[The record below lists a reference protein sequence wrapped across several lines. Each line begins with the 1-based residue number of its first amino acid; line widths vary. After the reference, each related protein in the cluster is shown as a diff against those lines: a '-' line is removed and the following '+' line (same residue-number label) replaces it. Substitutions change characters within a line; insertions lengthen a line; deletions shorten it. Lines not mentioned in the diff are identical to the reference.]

1 MAFKEDAQMDAEL
14 GRTPTKGDLLSRRVV
29 VSRRAAALAAV
40 VMLAATL
47 ARLLTLSLPAQR
59 LGGEIGLGALGVL
72 YAAVSVRLLRR
83 RLRRRS
89 LLVIVQGL
97 LPASIAGAM
106 LALAAGYLDNIGVI
120 AVLAFS
126 AISAAGSPDAR
137 AAARL
142 AATALVDG
150 VFAAVWLH
158 WLHGDI
164 PTLGFALAFMLGL
177 QLVVLAHAR
186 AAGVATE
193 AKSLS
198 SSAYAATAE
207 RVGTAIDALGV
218 TRAVLETTLQSY
230 PMATHAAV
238 LLYEPAVARLRPLPL
253 YLTPKGVRPL
263 EADNLDF
270 TLAPGEGL
278 AGKVFAASRPMLWQ
292 TAYDVAAAQADLGEQ
307 TLRQVEQLRRGV
319 TRCAIGAPL
328 IIEDEVIGVYVITSN
343 RQELVWTE
351 DDLAVVTALAGEAA
365 RTIER
370 ARRYER
376 ELDQAH
382 LDSITGLA
390 NHRQLTRT
398 LDQEVARARRLNTS
412 LGVVFCDLDLFK
424 MVNDT
429 YGHAEGDRVL
439 TILAQVFQD
448 SLRREDS
455 AARYGG
461 DEFVCVLPGAD
472 REESDA
478 IGRRISLSFE
488 SRVRDDRALAKAGL
502 TISCGVAI
510 FPDDADDAGSLL
522 QHADAAMRLVKLN
535 HRGVPTAAQ
544 PG

>member
-1 MAFKEDAQMDAEL
+1 MEADASRSQRQEQLL
-14 GRTPTKGDLLSRRVV
+14 GPPVVGSRRLACLA
-29 VSRRAAALAAV
+29 SILMLGAA
-40 VMLAATL
+40 MT
-47 ARLLTLSLPAQR
+47 RLLTLSLPPQR
-59 LGGEIGLGALGVL
+59 LGAEIGLGVLGL
-72 YAAVSVRLLRR
+72 AYAAVAVGLFNHDLSRR
-83 RLRRRS
+83 G
-89 LLVIVQGL
+89 LLVLTQAVI
-97 LPASIAGAM
+97 PALIAGAM
-106 LALAAGYLDNIGVI
+106 LAVAAGYLDNSGVI
-120 AVLAFS
+120 AVLFFS
-126 AISAAGSPDAR
+126 AINLGGPPLAR

-142 AATALVDG
+142 AATGLVEG
-150 VFAAVWLH
+150 VFAAVWLN
-158 WLHGDI
+158 WLHGDV
-164 PTLGFALAFMLGL
+164 PTLLVAIAFMLAL
-177 QLVVLAHAR
+177 QLVVSMHAH
-186 AAGVATE
+186 AAGVA
-193 AKSLS
+193 AGAQSVR

-207 RVGTAIDALGV
+207 RVGTAIDVLGV
-218 TRAVLETTLQSY
+218 TRAVLETTMQSF

-238 LLYEPAVARLRPLPL
+238 LLYEPAVGRLRPLPL
-253 YLTPKGVRPL
+253 YLSPKGVRAL
-263 EADNLDF
+263 ETDNLDV

-278 AGKVFAASRPMLWQ
+278 AGKVFASSRPMLWQ
-292 TAYDVAAAQADLGEQ
+292 TAYDVALAQADIGEGAR
-307 TLRQVEQLRRGV
+307 RQNQDQRRGV
-319 TRCAIGAPL
+319 TRCAVGAPL
-328 IIEDEVIGVYVITSN
+328 IIDEEVIGAYVITST
-343 RQELVWTE
+343 RQELVW
-351 DDLAVVTALAGEAA
+351 DDQDLSVVAALAGEAA
-365 RTIER
+365 RAIER

-398 LDQEVARARRLNTS
+398 LEQEVARARRLNTS

-439 TILAQVFQD
+439 TILAQVFHD

-488 SRVRDDRALAKAGL
+488 TRIRDDRELAGAGL

-510 FPDDADDAGSLL
+510 FPDDAADAGALL

-535 HRGVPTAAQ
+535 HRGSIPASAP

>member
-1 MAFKEDAQMDAEL
+1 
-14 GRTPTKGDLLSRRVV
+14 
-29 VSRRAAALAAV
+29 
-40 VMLAATL
+40 
-47 ARLLTLSLPAQR
+47 
-59 LGGEIGLGALGVL
+59 
-72 YAAVSVRLLRR
+72 
-83 RLRRRS
+83 
-89 LLVIVQGL
+89 
-97 LPASIAGAM
+97 
-106 LALAAGYLDNIGVI
+106 
-120 AVLAFS
+120 
-126 AISAAGSPDAR
+126 
-137 AAARL
+137 
-142 AATALVDG
+142 
-150 VFAAVWLH
+150 
-158 WLHGDI
+158 
-164 PTLGFALAFMLGL
+164 
-177 QLVVLAHAR
+177 
-186 AAGVATE
+186 
-193 AKSLS
+193 
-198 SSAYAATAE
+198 
-207 RVGTAIDALGV
+207 
-218 TRAVLETTLQSY
+218 
-230 PMATHAAV
+230 MATHAAV
-238 LLYEPAVARLRPLPL
+238 FLYEPAVARLRPLPL

-263 EADNLDF
+263 DTDSLDF

-278 AGKVFAASRPMLWQ
+278 AGKVFASNRPMLWQ

-307 TLRQVEQLRRGV
+307 ARGQVEKVRRGV

-328 IIEDEVIGVYVITSN
+328 VVDEEVIGVYVITSN

-351 DDLAVVTALAGEAA
+351 DDLPVVAALAGEAA

-488 SRVRDDRALAKAGL
+488 SRVRDDRALARAGL

-522 QHADAAMRLVKLN
+522 QHADAAMRLVKLH
-535 HRGVPTAAQ
+535 HRGVPAGA
-544 PG
+544 PSD

>member
-1 MAFKEDAQMDAEL
+1 MSRRERKRPVS
-14 GRTPTKGDLLSRRVV
+14 GRRVV
-29 VSRRAAALAAV
+29 ASRRAAGLASV
-40 VMLAATL
+40 VMLAAALT
-47 ARLLTLSLPAQR
+47 RLLTLPLPRQR
-59 LGGEIGLGALGVL
+59 LGAEIGLGVL
-72 YAAVSVRLLRR
+72 SLAYAAVAVGLLNHDLSRHA
-83 RLRRRS
+83 
-89 LLVIVQGL
+89 LLVLVHGVI
-97 LPASIAGAM
+97 PALIAGTM
-106 LALAAGYLDNIGVI
+106 LAVADGYLDNSGVI
-120 AVLAFS
+120 AVLFFS
-126 AISAAGSPDAR
+126 AINLGGPPSAR

-150 VFAAVWLH
+150 IFAAVWLN
-158 WLHGDI
+158 WLHGDVL
-164 PTLGFALAFMLGL
+164 TLLVALAFMLGL
-177 QLVVLAHAR
+177 QLVVFMHAR
-186 AAGVATE
+186 AAGVA
-193 AKSLS
+193 AGALSLR

-207 RVGTAIDALGV
+207 RVGTAIDVLGV
-218 TRAVLETTLQSY
+218 TRAVLETTLQSF

-238 LLYEPAVARLRPLPL
+238 LLFEPAVGRLRPLPL
-253 YLTPKGVRPL
+253 YLSPKGVRAL
-263 EADNLDF
+263 ETDNLDF

-278 AGKVFAASRPMLWQ
+278 AGKVFASSRPMLWQ
-292 TAYDVAAAQADLGEQ
+292 TAYDVALAQANIGDQ
-307 TLRQVEQLRRGV
+307 ARRQNQDLRRGV
-319 TRCAIGAPL
+319 TRCAVGAPL
-328 IIEDEVIGVYVITSN
+328 IIDEEVVGVYIVTST
-343 RQELVWTE
+343 RQELVW
-351 DDLAVVTALAGEAA
+351 DDHDLSVVAALAGEAA
-365 RTIER
+365 RAIER

-424 MVNDT
+424 VVNDT

-439 TILAQVFQD
+439 TILAQVFHD

-488 SRVRDDRALAKAGL
+488 TRVHDDRELARAGL

-510 FPDDADDAGSLL
+510 FPDDAADAAALL

-535 HRGVPTAAQ
+535 HRGGVPANAR
-544 PG
+544 PA

>member
-1 MAFKEDAQMDAEL
+1 MDLDVSRRDRRGEL
-14 GRTPTKGDLLSRRVV
+14 WGRRVV
-29 VSRRAAALAAV
+29 ASRRAVGFASL

-47 ARLLTLSLPAQR
+47 ARMLTLPLPAPR
-59 LGGEIGLGALGVL
+59 FGGEIALGAFGAA
-72 YAAVSVRLLRR
+72 YAAVSLRLLNRDLSGR
-83 RLRRRS
+83 G
-89 LLVIVQGL
+89 LLVVAQGVV
-97 LPASIAGAM
+97 PALAGGGM
-106 LALAAGYLDNIGVI
+106 LVLAAGHLDNPGVI
-120 AVLAFS
+120 AVLLFA
-126 AISAAGSPDAR
+126 AINIGGPPDAPP
-137 AAARL
+137 AARV
-142 AATALVDG
+142 AAVALVDG

-158 WLHGDI
+158 WLHGDV
-164 PTLGFALAFMLGL
+164 PTLVFALAFMLGL
-177 QLVVLAHAR
+177 ELVVVAHAR
-186 AAGVATE
+186 AAGVSTE
-193 AKSLS
+193 AQNLR

-207 RVGTAIDALGV
+207 HVGTAIDVLGV

-230 PMATHAAV
+230 PMATHAVV
-238 LLYEPAVARLRPLPL
+238 LLYEPATGRLRPLPL
-253 YLTPKGVRPL
+253 YLSPKGVRAL
-263 EADNLDF
+263 ESDNLDF

-278 AGKVFAASRPMLWQ
+278 AGKVFASSRPMLWQ
-292 TAYDVAAAQADLGEQ
+292 TAYDVSVAQGNLGEQ
-307 TLRQVEQLRRGV
+307 ARRQIEELRRGV

-328 IIEDEVIGVYVITSN
+328 VIDEEVIGIYVITSN
-343 RQELVWTE
+343 RQELVWA
-351 DDLAVVTALAGEAA
+351 DHDLTVVAALAGEAA
-365 RTIER
+365 RAIER

-424 MVNDT
+424 VVNDT

-439 TILAQVFQD
+439 TILAQVFHD

-488 SRVRDDRALAKAGL
+488 TRVRDDGALAKAGL

-522 QHADAAMRLVKLN
+522 QHADASMRLVKLH
-535 HRGVPTAAQ
+535 HRAGIPASVE